1 MRNDIYALFIIGVTL
16 LIASCASAVERG
28 SPTSLPIP
36 DSTTSVTIGDLRIGP
51 MDLVQMEVFGVGDLD
66 GTYQV
71 DFDGEINVPLIGNV
85 SAVGYTPGEL
95 AAVLEERYGEQFLQD
110 PEVNVSIV
118 ESVGRRITLDGAVSN
133 PGLYDIRGSVSLLQA
148 VALGGGPSSNA
159 NPRKVVVFRQIEGQR
174 HAAAFDLVSIR
185 KGDADDPEIFGND
198 IIVVDGSG
206 ISEGYQ
212 NTLRSIPLI
221 ALFLAL

>member
-221 ALFLAL
+221 ALF